1 MANENNLKK
10 ELLKQMDMN
19 SSETTNT
26 NTNSARK
33 ILEKY
38 RTQVRRLKWITVISW
53 LITILYFMTMNFLK
67 NNRMYLTGDERWLV
81 HRSDTGLKV
90 LIVIAVL
97 LTFSIYSKSRT
108 LTIRQIH
115 VRLINI
121 EEHLKKMF
129 PMCREQKPESNAHQK

>member
-10 ELLKQMDMN
+10 ELLKQMDKD
-19 SSETTNT
+19 SVEAVDVIA
-26 NTNSARK
+26 NSARK
-33 ILEKY
+33 IIEKHKI
-38 RTQVRRLKWITVISW
+38 RLKKAKWIAAISW
-53 LITILYFMTMNFLK
+53 LITILYFMAMNFLK

-129 PMCREQKPESNAHQK
+129 PMCREQKPESNAH